1 MKRIMRIL
9 LCVALLFNSSFSNAN
24 NIQVSNVSLTG
35 QNITAGP
42 NNSAN
47 FNLVQL
53 DLSWQNS
60 WRTSSAPNNWD
71 AAWVFVK
78 YSVNGGDWQHAY
90 LNDTGHFAPVGTTI
104 DPGLHYPDS
113 VFHPLNN
120 PCLGVFVYR
129 STDGSG
135 TFSPSGIKLQWN
147 YGANGI
153 NDNDNVEIGV
163 FAIEMVYVPQDSFY
177 LGDRS
182 SYGTFYTAPDLNTPY
197 YVTDEHT
204 DIIVGSA
211 AGNLTY
217 AGGTSYG
224 DQMGPIPAAYPKG
237 FAAFYS
243 MKYELTQGQYVD
255 FLNTLT
261 ANQQAGC
268 TYISPQ
274 SVVGTPALATDTGFF
289 SNRNGVHMQTPSV
302 GNSPAVFGCNLK
314 NNSIFN
320 EIDDGQWI
328 ACNWISRGNLASF
341 LDWSALRPMTELEF
355 EKLCRGPLASVTDA
369 YAWGTTTIVL
379 TSGGLFNIRRPSEV
393 CSNPNSNCVGAIYSG
408 PIRVGSFAD
417 ATSTRTQSGAGY
429 YGVLDLAS
437 NVWESTV
444 SAGNATGRA
453 YYGQHGNGM
462 LDAAGNAD
470 ADLWQ
475 TAFGPAAGLRGGG
488 YGNINSDFRI
498 SSRFTA
504 VSTGYPRNFDSGGR
518 GVRSAP

>member
-1 MKRIMRIL
+1 MIAKLKIL
-9 LCVALLFNSSFSNAN
+9 LWVALLLTHFFSNAN
-24 NIQVSNVSLTG
+24 NIQVSNVSLSG
-35 QNITAGP
+35 QNITAGA

-47 FNLVQL
+47 FNRVQF
-53 DLSWQNS
+53 DLSWENS

-90 LNDTGHFAPVGTTI
+90 LNDTGHFAPAGTTI

-113 VFHPLNN
+113 TFHPLNN

-129 STDGSG
+129 SIDGSG
-135 TFSPSGIKLQWN
+135 TFSNPGIQLQWN

-182 SYGTFYTAPDLNTPY
+182 SFGTFYTAPNLNTPY
-197 YVTDEHT
+197 FVTDEQT

-217 AGGTSYG
+217 SSGG
-224 DQMGPIPAAYPKG
+224 DQMGPIPATYPKG
-237 FAAFYS
+237 YAAFYA

-261 ANQQAGC
+261 ANQQVAC
-268 TYISPQ
+268 TYNSPQ
-274 SVVGTPALATDTGFF
+274 SVSGTPALAPDTGFF
-289 SNRNGVHMQTPSV
+289 SNRNGVHIQTPSNV
-302 GNSPAVFGCNLK
+302 NTPAVYGCNLR
-314 NNSIFN
+314 NNATFN

-328 ACNWISRGNLASF
+328 ACNWISRANLAAY
-341 LDWSALRPMTELEF
+341 LDWSALRPMTEMEF
-355 EKLCRGPLASVTDA
+355 EKACRGSLLSVNGEF
-369 YAWGTTTIVL
+369 AWGTTTIVL

-393 CSNPNSNCVGAIYSG
+393 CSNPNSNCTGSTYSG

-429 YGVLDLAS
+429 YGMMDLSS
-437 NVWESTV
+437 NLWESTV
-444 SAGNATGRA
+444 SAGNAAGRA

-475 TAFGPAAGLRGGG
+475 TAFGPSAGVRGGG
-488 YGNINSDFRI
+488 YGNIPADFCI

-504 VSTGYPRNFDSGGR
+504 VSTGSSRNFDSGGR
-518 GVRSAP
+518 GIRSAP